1 LPRTLRTFVLAAL
14 VALVLVL
21 SAAPAGAR
29 ELIGCNGIV
38 QWPCP
43 GPVLIDP

>member
-1 LPRTLRTFVLAAL
+1 MTRLRLIVLMIAV
-14 VALVLVL
+14 VAMLVL

-29 ELIGCNGIV
+29 QLLGCDGVI